1 LFLNLYLKK
10 KRLMKSKIKFKML
23 FKNFSLSKLKVV
35 LLKRL
40 LMLKMKFNKKSLT
53 LSSNKVPLIKKSEKL
68 LRLSIKPMKTSNK
81 LLKKV
86 VTYQKLQT
94 TFLIKQQSK

>member
-1 LFLNLYLKK
+1 
-10 KRLMKSKIKFKML
+10 MKSKIKFKML